1 MRYLYETAVSY
12 MGRLYEIDPYD
23 QSAVQLGED
32 ATYAL
37 MGKPG
42 YADLAK
48 RIQVVATR
56 DRRYLI

>member
-1 MRYLYETAVSY
+1 MGGLYA
-12 MGRLYEIDPYD
+12 MDPHD
-23 QSAVQLGED
+23 QAAVQLGKD

-48 RIQVVATR
+48 RGRPAPKR